1 MKKCEKLSF
10 VCIFTTRTF
19 FRPFRLDKPFLGA
32 YNDKVNRFL
41 YYKVGA

>member
-41 YYKVGA
+41 